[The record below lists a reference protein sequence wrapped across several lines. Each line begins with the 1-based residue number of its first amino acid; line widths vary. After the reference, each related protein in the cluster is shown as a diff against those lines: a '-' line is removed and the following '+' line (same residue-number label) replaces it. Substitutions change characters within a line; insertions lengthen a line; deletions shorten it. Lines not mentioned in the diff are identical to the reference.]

1 MLNSVS
7 GVSFKG
13 DVTPAQNTQDLISA
27 PSQFSA
33 SLADAPVDSFEKV
46 GEEKK
51 RSKAPVVIGG
61 LLALAAATYIGL
73 GIAVGKGKLKK
84 VEGTDLKFMEKAQN
98 WAHAVGDNAK
108 SVWNK
113 VTGWFGKKGAEEAT
127 SNVATTGEQAAGNAT
142 NATT

>member
-13 DVTPAQNTQDLISA
+13 DIAPAQNTQDLISA

-33 SLADAPVDSFEKV
+33 PLADAPVDSFEKV

-51 RSKAPVVIGG
+51 KSKAPVIIGG

-108 SVWNK
+108 SAWNK
-113 VTGWFGKKGAEEAT
+113 VTGWFGRKGAEETAQ
-127 SNVATTGEQAAGNAT
+127 AGEQAAGNAT

>member
-51 RSKAPVVIGG
+51 KSK
-61 LLALAAATYIGL
+61 T
-73 GIAVGKGKLKK
+73 KG
-84 VEGTDLKFMEKAQN
+84 
-98 WAHAVGDNAK
+98 
-108 SVWNK
+108 
-113 VTGWFGKKGAEEAT
+113 
-127 SNVATTGEQAAGNAT
+127 
-142 NATT
+142 